1 MNANNEPNDINVSLR
16 ISKGLQ
22 DKITKASARF
32 KKDKAE
38 LLRIV
43 INFGLDDLLLIEHNE
58 MEEIK
63 AKIAAAKARK
73 K

>member
-1 MNANNEPNDINVSLR
+1 MSANQQPNDINVSLR
-16 ISKGLQ
+16 ISKGLHE
-22 DKITKASARF
+22 KIIKASERF

-58 MEEIK
+58 MEELK
-63 AKIAAAKARK
+63 AKIAAAKAQK